1 MSKEFHETEM
11 LRARFFAKNEK
22 PKHLRIKATSVRRL
36 RTVALFA
43 CVYARNRNREEGNT
57 LAVWAEPL
65 NTQQT
70 IDEPMFLPEGA
81 EGSKDFG

>member
-1 MSKEFHETEM
+1 MKIK
-11 LRARFFAKNEK
+11 LIRARFPYKRK
-22 PKHLRIKATSVRRL
+22 PKHVRIKATSVRKL
-36 RTVALFA
+36 RTVALFT

-70 IDEPMFLPEGA
+70 NDAPMFLPEGA
-81 EGSKDFG
+81 EGSKDFS